1 MLSEW
6 EVGDAVKP
14 HVQRPEDSRAQHA
27 YEDDLQ
33 CVELWTVVVSCED
46 LGRCVHLRSL
56 VCEFSWAWWTY
67 NGAACLR
74 DEDEAQPEVARI
86 ERMQVVAELAGAGF
100 LSFFIDTVRIVDASA
115 RVCGPIV
122 VCHFRLSL
130 SFVRIEEAGSSTQ
143 PCNRNPD

>member
-1 MLSEW
+1 LG
-6 EVGDAVKP
+6 VG
-14 HVQRPEDSRAQHA
+14 
-27 YEDDLQ
+27 
-33 CVELWTVVVSCED
+33 
-46 LGRCVHLRSL
+46 
-56 VCEFSWAWWTY
+56 TY

-115 RVCGPIV
+115 RVCGGIV

-130 SFVRIEEAGSSTQ
+130 SFVRIEEARQ
-143 PCNRNPD
+143 LNPATGIPTSYQV